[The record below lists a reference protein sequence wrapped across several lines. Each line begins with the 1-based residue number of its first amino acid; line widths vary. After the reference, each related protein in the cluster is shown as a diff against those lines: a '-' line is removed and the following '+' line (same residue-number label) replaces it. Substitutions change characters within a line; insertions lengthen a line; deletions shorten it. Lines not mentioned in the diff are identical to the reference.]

1 MRKKRTTMKD
11 VAERVGVSRTTV
23 SFVLN
28 NIPNSNIPEVT
39 RQRIIQAAREL
50 DYAPN
55 AQALNLV
62 KGRTMMIA
70 LVVRKTAHQFAAD
83 AFLTEVMEG
92 VMQVIE
98 PQHFH
103 LMIHA
108 AHANA
113 ANNTYRELIRMRKVD
128 GLLISSPLV
137 EDAEVRQLH
146 AEGTPIVLQGAV
158 SGNDIPNVDVDNVQ
172 GAYAAVQHLLDQG
185 HRRIGHISNAP
196 FSYAASYDRLRG
208 YRQALSEAGIAYD
221 DGLVQAGNFN
231 DDSGYGPMMALLDA
245 PERPT
250 AVFIGSDTVALG
262 ALNALRDRH
271 LRVPQDISVIGFDDI
286 LVGQYL
292 EPSLTTVH
300 LPAVDL
306 GRRAG
311 EMILR
316 VIHGEPLDAVS
327 VRLPT
332 HLVIRRSTT
341 AVSSEKGV

>member
-1 MRKKRTTMKD
+1 MKD
-11 VAERVGVSRTTV
+11 VAERVGVSRTAV

-98 PQHFH
+98 PRHFH
-103 LMIHA
+103 LMVHA
-108 AHANA
+108 AHANDS
-113 ANNTYRELIRMRKVD
+113 NNTYRELIRMRKVD

-137 EDAEVRQLH
+137 HDAGIRQLH
-146 AEGTPIVLQGAV
+146 AEGTPIVLQGAGD
-158 SGNDIPNVDVDNVQ
+158 GNDIPNVDVDNVQ
-172 GAYAAVQHLLDQG
+172 GAYAAVQHLLGLG

-196 FSYAASYDRLRG
+196 FSYAASHDRLRG
-208 YRQALSEAGIAYD
+208 YQQALAEAGIPYD
-221 DGLVQAGNFN
+221 ERLVCVGNFN
-231 DDSGYGPMMALLDA
+231 DDSGYGPMMALLDLPA
-245 PERPT
+245 RPS
-250 AVFIGSDTVALG
+250 AVFVGSDTVALG
-262 ALNALRDRH
+262 ALNAIRDRR
-271 LRVPQDISVIGFDDI
+271 LTVPQDISVIGFDDI
-286 LVGQYL
+286 LVGKYL
-292 EPSLTTVH
+292 EPPLTTVH

-306 GRRAG
+306 GRHAG

-316 VIHGEPLDAVS
+316 IIQGQALDAMS

-332 HLVIRRSTT
+332 HLVIRRSTAAT
-341 AVSSEKGV
+341 

>member
-1 MRKKRTTMKD
+1 MKD
-11 VAERVGVSRTTV
+11 VAERVGVSRTAV

-28 NIPNSNIPEVT
+28 DIPNSNIPEVT

-92 VMQVIE
+92 VMQAIE
-98 PQHFH
+98 PHHFH
-103 LMIHA
+103 LMLHA
-108 AHANA
+108 ADASGA
-113 ANNTYRELIRMRKVD
+113 DTTYRELIRMRKVD

-137 EDAEVRQLH
+137 HDPEVRQLH
-146 AEGTPIVLQGAV
+146 IEGTPVVLQGAAD
-158 SGNDIPNVDVDNVQ
+158 GNDIPNVDVDNVQ
-172 GAYAAVQHLLDQG
+172 GAHAAVQHLLDLG
-185 HRRIGHISNAP
+185 HRRIGHISNAA
-196 FSYAASYDRLRG
+196 FSYAASTDRLRG
-208 YRQALSEAGIAYD
+208 YRLALAEAGIAYD
-221 DGLVQAGNFN
+221 ERLVCAGNFN
-231 DDSGYGPMMALLDA
+231 DDSGYLPMMALLDL

-262 ALNALRDRH
+262 ALNAIRDRQ
-271 LRVPQDISVIGFDDI
+271 LRVPDDISIIGFDDI
-286 LVGQYL
+286 LVGKYL
-292 EPSLTTVH
+292 EPPLTTVH

-306 GRRAG
+306 GRHAG

-316 VIHGEPLDAVS
+316 VIQGETLETMS

-332 HLVIRRSTT
+332 HLVIRRSTIAST
-341 AVSSEKGV
+341 S

>member
-1 MRKKRTTMKD
+1 MKD

-28 NIPNSNIPEVT
+28 NIPNSNIPDVT

-98 PQHFH
+98 PHHFH
-103 LMIHA
+103 LMVHA
-108 AHANA
+108 AHAND

-137 EDAEVRQLH
+137 HDAEVRQLH
-146 AEGTPIVLQGAV
+146 AEGTPIVLQGAAD
-158 SGNDIPNVDVDNVQ
+158 GNDIPNVDVDNVQ
-172 GAYAAVQHLLDQG
+172 GAYAAVQHLLELG

-196 FSYAASYDRLRG
+196 FSYAASHDRLRG
-208 YRQALSEAGIAYD
+208 YQQALAEAGIAYD
-221 DGLVQAGNFN
+221 DSLVGVGNFN
-231 DDSGYGPMMALLDA
+231 DDSGYAPMMALLDLPA
-245 PERPT
+245 RPS
-250 AVFIGSDTVALG
+250 AVFVGSDTVALG
-262 ALNALRDRH
+262 VLNAIRDRR

-286 LVGQYL
+286 LVGKYL
-292 EPSLTTVH
+292 EPPLTTVH

-306 GRRAG
+306 GRHAG
-311 EMILR
+311 EMILK
-316 VIHGEPLDAVS
+316 IIQGETLDAMS

-332 HLVIRRSTT
+332 HLVIRRST
-341 AVSSEKGV
+341 AAES